1 MTKIHPGK
9 KILLAIL
16 PYWDPLIPPVG
27 IATLKGFL
35 QKHGINNIKTVDVIV
50 EKKFQDIY
58 LSYFQTLE
66 EFIPLDK
73 RGNFYNMGHNVL
85 QDHMMAAIH
94 YKDEREYIDL
104 VKALIYAEFFIS
116 LEDHQIIK
124 LNQVIHDL
132 FIELEKYFIHLLE
145 QEKPDIVGLSAYKG
159 TLPAS
164 MFVLRLIKKI
174 NPDIMT
180 VMGGS
185 IFSTTLTVD
194 SPNYKLI
201 LEKTKDYIDK
211 IIIGEGEI
219 LFHKLV
225 RDELPDSR
233 RVFSIREMNMQELDL
248 SQAVLPDYSDFDIAN
263 YPYMPATGAIGCPY
277 KCSFCNTAQYWGK
290 YRKKNIKQL
299 VNEMTEL
306 YEKYG
311 NQLFYISD
319 ALINPIVTDL
329 AKEMM
334 ERDITLYYDCFHR
347 VDNATCN
354 IDNTLLWRQGG
365 LYRVRIGVE
374 SGSQKVL
381 DLIGKKITIE
391 QIKASLYAL
400 AEAGIKTTTYW
411 VIGHPGE
418 TEEDFQLTL
427 ALLEELSDVVYQ
439 AEPTPLEYVYS
450 GQANS
455 KDWETKRK
463 SALPEKASK
472 EMLIS
477 YNWVLDCEPQRDV
490 VVERICRFDILRR
503 KLGIPNPYS
512 LREHNMADK
521 RWKKLHKNS
530 VPALLEFKSS
540 ESFINEDKNFKES
553 NIVTQTQIDDIM
565 FNL

>member
-1 MTKIHPGK
+1 
-9 KILLAIL
+9 
-16 PYWDPLIPPVG
+16 
-27 IATLKGFL
+27 
-35 QKHGINNIKTVDVIV
+35 
-50 EKKFQDIY
+50 
-58 LSYFQTLE
+58 
-66 EFIPLDK
+66 
-73 RGNFYNMGHNVL
+73 
-85 QDHMMAAIH
+85 
-94 YKDEREYIDL
+94 
-104 VKALIYAEFFIS
+104 
-116 LEDHQIIK
+116 
-124 LNQVIHDL
+124 LNRVIHNL

-145 QEKPDIVGLSAYKG
+145 QEKPGIVGLTAYKG

-164 MFVLRLIKKI
+164 MFVFRLIKKI
-174 NPDIMT
+174 NPGIMT

-185 IFSTTLTVD
+185 VFSTTVTVG

-219 LFHKLV
+219 LFLKLL
-225 RDELPDSR
+225 RDELPGPQR
-233 RVFSIREMNMQELDL
+233 AFSIQNMNMESLDL
-248 SQAVLPDYSDFDIAN
+248 SQAVLPDYSDFDIDN
-263 YPYMPATGAIGCPY
+263 YPYIPATGAVGCPY
-277 KCSFCNTAQYWGK
+277 HCSFCNTAKYWGK

-299 VNEMTEL
+299 VDEMTEL

-311 NQLFYISD
+311 NQLFYMSD

-329 AKEMM
+329 AKELIN
-334 ERDITLYYDCFHR
+334 RDISLYYDCFHR
-347 VDNATCN
+347 VDNPTCN

-365 LYRVRIGVE
+365 LYRVRLGVE

-381 DLIGKKITIE
+381 DLIGKKINIQ

-418 TEEDFQLTL
+418 TENDFQQTL
-427 ALLEELSDVVYQ
+427 GLLEELSDVIYQ

-450 GQANS
+450 GQACS

-477 YNWVLDCEPQRDV
+477 YNWILDCNPQRDV

-521 RWKKLHKNS
+521 RWEKLHLNA
-530 VPALLEFKSS
+530 VPALLDFKSS
-540 ESFINEDKNFKES
+540 ESYINECKDFKEL
-553 NIVTQTQIDDIM
+553 NIVTQTQVDDIT